1 MKKLIIIFT
10 LITGFAYSFEFQAG
24 KELVSNGTFKME
36 GSDSIDIIDDLG
48 IYLEMYADELNI
60 QNLPGKVGVGIK
72 FNNYKQD
79 TTDKSVATVATIY
92 GIWKIEMDTVSNPY
106 FHLRFGY
113 PYAAEGDYVK
123 EYNNPLD
130 IYYNDLAGVTYLSA
144 GLGMSFSFID
154 LSVNYDYNIYK
165 IKTDGF
171 DTKDAS
177 SSNVSFNIGAK
188 F

>member
-1 MKKLIIIFT
+1 
-10 LITGFAYSFEFQAG
+10 
-24 KELVSNGTFKME
+24 
-36 GSDSIDIIDDLG
+36 
-48 IYLEMYADELNI
+48 
-60 QNLPGKVGVGIK
+60 
-72 FNNYKQD
+72 
-79 TTDKSVATVATIY
+79 
-92 GIWKIEMDTVSNPY
+92 MDTVSNPY

-130 IYYNDLAGVTYLSA
+130 IYYNDLAGVTYLSG

-171 DTKDAS
+171 DTKDAT

>member
-1 MKKLIIIFT
+1 MKKLIILFT
-10 LITGFAYSFEFQAG
+10 LMTGFAYSFEFQVG
-24 KELVSNGTFKME
+24 KELVSNGSFKIE
-36 GSDSIDIIDDLG
+36 ASNAIDISDDLG
-48 IYLEMYADELNI
+48 IYLEMYSDELNI

-92 GIWKIEMDTVSNPY
+92 GIWKLEMDAISSPY
-106 FHLRFGY
+106 VQLKFGY

-123 EYNNPLD
+123 EYNNPLN
-130 IYYNDLAGVTYLSA
+130 IYYNDLAGVTYLSG

-165 IKTDGF
+165 MKTDGF
-171 DTKDAS
+171 DTKNVS
-177 SSNVSFNIGAK
+177 STNLSFNIGAK